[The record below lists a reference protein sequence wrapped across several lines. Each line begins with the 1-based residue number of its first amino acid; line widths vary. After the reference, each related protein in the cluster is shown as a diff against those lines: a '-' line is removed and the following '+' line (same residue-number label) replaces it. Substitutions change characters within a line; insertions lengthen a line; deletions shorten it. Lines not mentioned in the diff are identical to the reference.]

1 MQKTVREG
9 DKLLYKSMLTKDE
22 MILKSE
28 RNKIVK
34 KIGALCGRLEF
45 ETYLTPT
52 ITPAVI
58 TPTVIGDTIT
68 PAVVGDALLPAGDTI
83 TPALLPAGDTITPA
97 LLPGSLKRKR
107 DDDEADT
114 LLQRAIYYGRKSDA
128 YFDLIFNETSSG
140 YSNIYSVYKGAINNI
155 SPRILV
161 VGDRDLYL
169 KMITDG
175 NDYVLYRETTVNLPP
190 HDFIIVKEGIT
201 IEDELEEEE
210 YIE

>member
-1 MQKTVREG
+1 
-9 DKLLYKSMLTKDE
+9 
-22 MILKSE
+22 
-28 RNKIVK
+28 
-34 KIGALCGRLEF
+34 
-45 ETYLTPT
+45 
-52 ITPAVI
+52 VI